1 MHRALRLEILKNF
14 DTQAD
19 FAAAVGEHDSKV
31 SMVLRGRR
39 KLSSKQAKRWIKVLK
54 CGSDMLIPVLRGQS

>member
-1 MHRALRLEILKNF
+1 MHKKLRLEILKRF

-19 FAAAVGEHDSKV
+19 FAAKVGEHDTKV

-39 KLSSKQAKRWIKVLK
+39 KLSSKQAEAWIEVLK
-54 CGSDMLIPVLRGQS
+54 CDPDVFIPVIWEQ

>member
-1 MHRALRLEILKNF
+1 MNRKLRLEILKRF

-19 FAAAVGEHDSKV
+19 FASKVGEHDSKV

-39 KLSSKQAKRWIKVLK
+39 KLSSKQAEKWIEVLN
-54 CGSDMLIPVLRGQS
+54 CDPDVLNPVT